1 MPPIKKTFLTR
12 ERIYWLCQIGGWGM
26 FVSLIIFMNISFGFS
41 SKTNESA
48 QLLNALIFAYANF
61 FVVGI
66 LVTHLLRTIVKK
78 KNYFSFNLKRILL
91 LLFGGLLFLN
101 TCMYILSDVVIE
113 KVAKKVNL
121 SLEELLS
128 KRNSKDIART
138 IKSMNWP
145 EDYYKQEPYSKKGS
159 PQYDT
164 LNTITSRYNLKQNK
178 RGEWVTTRTFK
189 DEILINFFQQSLSLL
204 PWLLIYLIWHYVEK
218 NRRNEFDKLKL
229 ESEVKELELKTI
241 KNHINPHFI
250 FNSLNSIRALV
261 DENPQRARQAITE
274 LSNLLRSSMQAEK
287 LNTVPLERE
296 LAIVKNYLALEHIR
310 FEERLK
316 IYYNID
322 EETLA
327 FPVPPM
333 MLQTLAENA
342 IKHGISKSLEGGMV
356 IINSQIIEGNHVITV
371 KNTGSLSGITSPNGG
386 FGLSST
392 KNRLLLLYGNKA
404 NFNISSAA
412 NEVIAQISIPQ

>member
-1 MPPIKKTFLTR
+1 MPPIRKTFLTR
-12 ERIYWLCQIGGWGM
+12 ERTYWLCQIGGWGL
-26 FVSLIIFMNISFGFS
+26 FVSLVIFMNLSFGFV
-41 SKTNESA
+41 SKLTEDKNV
-48 QLLNALIFAYANF
+48 LYPFIFAYTTY

-66 LVTHLLRTIVKK
+66 FVTHLFRTIVKRGS
-78 KNYFSFNLKRILL
+78 YFSFNLKRILL
-91 LLFGGLLFLN
+91 LIFGGLLFLN
-101 TCMYILSDVVIE
+101 TSMYVLNDVVFE
-113 KVAKKVNL
+113 EVSKKFNL
-121 SLEELLS
+121 SLEEVINKKNSNDIS
-128 KRNSKDIART
+128 KT
-138 IKSMNWP
+138 LKSMNWP
-145 EDYYKQEPYSKKGS
+145 EDYYKKELYIKKGS
-159 PQYDT
+159 AQYDT
-164 LNTITSRYNLKQNK
+164 LQSITNRYGLQQNSEGK
-178 RGEWVTTRTFK
+178 WINNRTLK

-204 PWLLIYLIWHYVEK
+204 PWLLIYLIWHYIEK
-218 NRRNEFDKLKL
+218 NRRNELDKLKL

-261 DENPQRARQAITE
+261 DENPQRARQAVTE

-322 EETLA
+322 EETLTL
-327 FPVPPM
+327 PVPPM
-333 MLQTLAENA
+333 MLQTLVENA

-356 IINSQIIEGNHVITV
+356 IINSQIISSNHIITV
-371 KNTGSLSGITSPNGG
+371 KNTGSLSSLNSVNGG

-392 KNRLLLLYGNKA
+392 KNRLQLLYGNKA
-404 NFNISSAA
+404 NFDLSSMA